1 MWCLK
6 YPLNF
11 SVFPFVSSFA
21 TLLKKESYNFNEYF
35 SFLSFV
41 GLCVPNTVGLGAVSG
56 SAADVEILLHFLL

>member
-21 TLLKKESYNFNEYF
+21 TLFKKDSNNFNEDF
-35 SFLSFV
+35 LFLSFV
-41 GLCVPNTVGLGAVSG
+41 GLCVPNTVGLSAVSG
-56 SAADVEILLHFLL
+56 SAAGVEILLYFLS